1 MRYKE
6 LPDWVKEQKRAI
18 RKELGNP
25 TNWGGKRQGAGRPVK
40 PFTER
45 KIKEFS
51 MTLKLTPIQQKILS
65 EMGGGNIPLGVVR
78 LIEEHV

>member
-6 LPDWVKEQKRAI
+6 LPDWVKEQKRQI

-25 TNWGGKRQGAGRPVK
+25 TNWGGKRQGSGRPR
-40 PFTER
+40 TGR
-45 KIKEFS
+45 KLKEFS
-51 MTLKLTPIQQKILS
+51 FTVRLNPIQQQILS
-65 EMGGGNIPLGVVR
+65 EMGNGNIHIGIIK

>member
-40 PFTER
+40 PFSER

>member
-6 LPDWVKEQKRAI
+6 LPDWVKEQKRQI

-25 TNWGGKRQGAGRPVK
+25 TNWGGKRPGAGRPTK
-40 PFTER
+40 PFSEK
-45 KIKEFS
+45 KIKDFS
-51 MTLKLTPIQQKILS
+51 MTLRLNPIQQKILS